1 MPVLPLSAILCRI
14 RRCRQRHLQH
24 CLEPRPRPFLAQ
36 SGGDLVQISIIGGN
50 NFKCTLSLGLR
61 SVWHRFFFFL
71 HRRKH
76 QHLDAPSPPSMSDTV
91 TGDTSSDTT
100 FSRRPSAT
108 MLKMVT
114 PQDVVRSP
122 GPDMSPRTRALPD
135 YFAVGPLKSELAS
148 IQEQEAPS
156 YQLDGSRA
164 GRRES
169 TISFQDELPTRR
181 SSNGTDGGNSI
192 SLGRKLSVSS
202 VSSRR
207 PRYSASLHGLEL
219 QEHAAR
225 IRASSPPPERF
236 VTLSPCLLFLLLGF
250 FFSFPSS
257 SSSFLRGSQVVAKWY
272 ASPLSPRRCPAMSR
286 FHLRRSTPF

>member
-1 MPVLPLSAILCRI
+1 
-14 RRCRQRHLQH
+14 
-24 CLEPRPRPFLAQ
+24 
-36 SGGDLVQISIIGGN
+36 
-50 NFKCTLSLGLR
+50 
-61 SVWHRFFFFL
+61 
-71 HRRKH
+71 
-76 QHLDAPSPPSMSDTV
+76 MSDTL
-91 TGDTSSDTT
+91 TSDNNTTTSDATSS
-100 FSRRPSAT
+100 SRRQSAT

-114 PQDVVRSP
+114 PQDIRSP

-135 YFAVGPLKSELAS
+135 YFAVGALKSELAS

-156 YQLDGSRA
+156 YQLNGYST

-192 SLGRKLSVSS
+192 SLGRKLSTSS

-225 IRASSPPPERF
+225 IRASSPPPERWRASRLGMQIVPFPPRSHVF
-236 VTLSPCLLFLLLGF
+236 VSVSFAHKHAFLGACVDETRKYGTGIVQSRQAETLASRRECARPLDQEVVHLVHDGLSWVKIECSGKGGDRGAHAE
-250 FFSFPSS
+250 SGVNGAEHTRNAEMQA
-257 SSSFLRGSQVVAKWY
+257 LRAMRAMRAVPVVD
-272 ASPLSPRRCPAMSR
+272 LPREA
-286 FHLRRSTPF
+286 